1 MYDRQEGGPRPMT
14 EQVGQAVR
22 IIATILGLVIIVI
35 GLIYALRVFDLVY
48 GSLKSPEGFGEVFAR
63 WVAAIGGEELNIEVE
78 GEVIPLGPAFAI
90 AIMGGGALILCWVA
104 MGFITTGAKVIA
116 WTVDERKAIQRL
128 LKYAF
133 GAHAAPPPPREETGG
148 PPPDG

>member
-1 MYDRQEGGPRPMT
+1 MYGQHEPGPRPMT

-22 IIATILGLVIIVI
+22 IAAAVLGLVIIVI

-48 GSLKSPEGFGEVFAR
+48 GSLRSPEGFGEVFAR

-90 AIMGGGALILCWVA
+90 VIMGGGALILCWVA
-104 MGFITTGAKVIA
+104 MGFITTGAKVIS
-116 WTVDERKAIQRL
+116 WTVDERKAIRRL
-128 LKYAF
+128 LRYTF
-133 GAHAAPPPPREETGG
+133 GARAVIPPPREETGE
-148 PPPDG
+148 PAPDG